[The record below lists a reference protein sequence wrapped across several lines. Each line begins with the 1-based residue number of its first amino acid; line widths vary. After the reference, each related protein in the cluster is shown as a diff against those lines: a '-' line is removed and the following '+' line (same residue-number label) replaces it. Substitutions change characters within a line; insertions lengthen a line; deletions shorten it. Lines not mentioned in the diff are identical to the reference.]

1 MVTVWHDV
9 RLAARSLRKAAGF
22 TSLAALVLAAGIGAT
37 SITFSLI
44 DATLLRPLTYRDPEQ
59 LVMLWERSPGD
70 ARSRVSPHN
79 FLDWSEQS
87 HVFES
92 LAGVVPIGRVLT
104 NASGAAERFR
114 GHTVTSSFFDVL
126 GVRPIAGR
134 TFVPDDA
141 APQPSVVVVS
151 ELFWRSH
158 LDSDPRAIGRVI
170 RLDGLPFT
178 VIGIVPADFQIV
190 APSDIWTPLPPS
202 PGQR

>member
-9 RLAARSLRKAAGF
+9 SLAARSLRKAAGF
-22 TSLAALVLAAGIGAT
+22 TSLAALVLAVGIGAT

-44 DATLLRPLTYRDPEQ
+44 DATLLRPLPYRDPEQ

-70 ARSRVSPHN
+70 ARSRVSPLN

-92 LAGVVPIGRVLT
+92 MAGVVPIGRVLT
-104 NASGAAERFR
+104 NASGAAERIP
-114 GHTVTSSFFDVL
+114 GHIVTSSFFDVL

-141 APQPSVVVVS
+141 HDNCQ
-151 ELFWRSH
+151 RSTAKRRQH
-158 LDSDPRAIGRVI
+158 
-170 RLDGLPFT
+170 
-178 VIGIVPADFQIV
+178 
-190 APSDIWTPLPPS
+190 
-202 PGQR
+202 